1 VLALQIIASVL
12 LLGTSVLLLSA
23 VAPSLLGFEALSHKG
38 DLLVVGPVRATELR
52 AGDVIAYRR
61 PESPDSVQ
69 VRPVER
75 SERDAAGALN
85 ISTTGDPEVLNVAPN
100 LSLGRVAYQLPRVG
114 LLIGMANHP
123 VGKVVL
129 LVCPALLL
137 GADQL
142 RKRLVR
148 TPTELS
154 HAHRVTRL
162 LDSGHRAL
170 RAGHADLAL
179 RAAHGVLALDSNN
192 TEAASLI
199 QRASGVEHV
208 AA

>member
-38 DLLVVGPVRATELR
+38 DLLVVGAVRATELR
-52 AGDVIAYRR
+52 AGDVIVYRR

-85 ISTTGDPEVLNVAPN
+85 ISAAGDPEVLNVAPN

-114 LLIGMANHP
+114 VLIGIANHP

-137 GADQL
+137 AADQL
-142 RKRLVR
+142 RSRLGR
-148 TPTELS
+148 TPQILS
-154 HAHRVTRL
+154 DAERVARL
-162 LDSGHRAL
+162 LDSGSRAL
-170 RAGHADLAL
+170 RAGHHELAR
-179 RAAHGVLALDSNN
+179 RAAYGVLAVDPLN
-192 TEAASLI
+192 AAAAELE
-199 QRASGVEHV
+199 QRARGVEHV